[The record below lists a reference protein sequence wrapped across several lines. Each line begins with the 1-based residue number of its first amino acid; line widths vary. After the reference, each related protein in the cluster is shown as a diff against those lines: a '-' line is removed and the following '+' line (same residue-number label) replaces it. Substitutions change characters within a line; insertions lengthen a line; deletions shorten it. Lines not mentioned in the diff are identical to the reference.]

1 MNKTEN
7 NPPILLIEGPRDS
20 GKTSVCE
27 RINKEFHETRV
38 KITGIISK
46 GLYQEGRK
54 TAIEAINLNDYSKK
68 ILARYSPGWD
78 RQYPQRE
85 WEFLEEALVWG
96 NERLGQA
103 VPTEILIIDELG
115 YLELEMNKGWSSAFK
130 ALDTNL
136 YKVAIVS
143 IRPGLVSRFNLR
155 YPFSTIFQINDQ
167 SSMKQVSCQIISALK
182 EIFVN

>member
-7 NPPILLIEGPRDS
+7 NPPILLIKGPRDS

-27 RINKEFHETRV
+27 RIIKEFQKTRV

-46 GLYQEGRK
+46 GLYQEGK
-54 TAIEAINLNDYSKK
+54 KIAIEAINLDDYSKK
-68 ILARYSPGWD
+68 ILACYSPGWD
-78 RQYPQRE
+78 RLNPQRE

-96 NERLGQA
+96 NEMLGRA

-115 YLELEMNKGWSSAFK
+115 YLELEMNRGWSSAFK
-130 ALDTNL
+130 ALDSFK
-136 YKVAIVS
+136 YRAAIVS
-143 IRPGLVSRFNLR
+143 IRPGLVSRFNYR
-155 YPFSTIFQINDQ
+155 YPFSTIFQISDQ
-167 SSMKQVSCQIISALK
+167 NSMNQVSCHIISALK